1 MAMTWEELKN
11 QIIDLGFEEDELT
24 DPDEYLRIIV
34 NATNRALDVIR
45 YIVVFQ
51 IEDYYRL
58 NKLWGEEDEDT
69 GKWVFPT
76 HEHVTTSTEN
86 SYEIVLPDNLLVLL
100 PLLTSHY
107 VWLDDDITKATMY
120 WNEYD
125 QLKDLL
131 IATCK
136 VPRSAVI
143 EGGW

>member
-1 MAMTWEELKN
+1 MAMTWEELKEN
-11 QIIDLGFEEDELT
+11 IIDLGFEEDSIA

-45 YIVVFQ
+45 YTVVIH
-51 IEDYYRL
+51 IEDYYRI
-58 NKLWGEEDEDT
+58 NKLWGEKDEDT
-69 GKWVFPT
+69 GEWVFPT
-76 HEHVTTSTEN
+76 HEHVTSDTEDT
-86 SYEIVLPDNLLVLL
+86 YEIVLPDNLLVLL

-131 IATCK
+131 IAACK
-136 VPRSAVI
+136 QPKRAVI